1 MATDLSQKTIAVLAT
16 DGFEQSELLE
26 PVEALK
32 NAGATVHIVSLEAGE
47 IKGWNHTDWGQSVSV
62 TKTVDEVSAEDYD
75 GLMIPGGQINPD
87 LLRINER
94 AVEFVREFDRAEKP
108 IASICHGPWV
118 LIEAGI
124 VEGRTMTSYPSIRT
138 DLENAGA
145 DWVDEEVVVDNGI
158 VTSRK
163 PDDLPAFCSKMV
175 EEMAEGRHPR
185 RHPAGTTP
193 R

>member
-75 GLMIPGGQINPD
+75 GLMIPGGRSIPISCVSMN
-87 LLRINER
+87 
-94 AVEFVREFDRAEKP
+94 VR
-108 IASICHGPWV
+108 
-118 LIEAGI
+118 
-124 VEGRTMTSYPSIRT
+124 
-138 DLENAGA
+138 
-145 DWVDEEVVVDNGI
+145 
-158 VTSRK
+158 
-163 PDDLPAFCSKMV
+163 
-175 EEMAEGRHPR
+175 
-185 RHPAGTTP
+185 
-193 R
+193 